1 MKTNLLF
8 SQYNT
13 PVIINKP
20 NSVEPIQEGI
30 ANFCKVNSRSNNS
43 QYGDDRQRIEDEI
56 LKCNNDREQAKDDAN
71 KINDDISAQNGG
83 FGAGGSDIANGYIPD
98 SSDGDGDDSGLPDR
112 DASGKLINSEN
123 KNTGAEERYYNRK
136 EHYGASFTNT
146 INLGIGIFAAIY
158 FITKYR

>member
-1 MKTNLLF
+1 MKANLSF

-13 PVIINKP
+13 PVIINKS

-43 QYGDDRQRIEDEI
+43 QWGEQQQQIEEEI
-56 LKCNNDREQAKDDAN
+56 LKCNQDREEAKDGAD
-71 KINDDISAQNGG
+71 KVNDGIRMQDVG
-83 FGAGGSDIANGYIPD
+83 FGEGGSDIANGYIPD
-98 SSDGDGDDSGLPDR
+98 SGYGYDSGLPDR
-112 DASGKLINSEN
+112 DPSGKLINSEN
-123 KNTGAEERYYNRK
+123 KNSGAEERYYNRK
-136 EHYGASFTNT
+136 EHYNASFTNT

>member
-30 ANFCKVNSRSNNS
+30 ANFCKVNSRTNNS
-43 QYGDDRQRIEDEI
+43 GYGKDSQRIENDV
-56 LKCNNDREQAKDDAN
+56 LKCKADSDKAKGDAN
-71 KINDDISAQNGG
+71 KVNDSIIAQNVG
-83 FGAGGSDIANGYIPD
+83 FGASGSEIANGYIPD
-98 SSDGDGDDSGLPDR
+98 SDSSSTVGLLDR
-112 DASGKLINSEN
+112 DTSGKLINSEN

-136 EHYGASFTNT
+136 EQYGASFTNT

>member
-8 SQYNT
+8 SPYNN

-43 QYGDDRQRIEDEI
+43 RYGDNSQQTENEV
-56 LKCNNDREQAKDDAN
+56 LKCKADSDKAKGDAN
-71 KINDDISAQNGG
+71 KVNDSIRAQDVG
-83 FGAGGSDIANGYIPD
+83 FGAGGGEIANEYIPD
-98 SSDGDGDDSGLPDR
+98 SDSSSTVGLDDR
-112 DASGKLINSEN
+112 DGSGKLINSEN

-136 EHYGASFTNT
+136 EHYAASFTNT

>member
-8 SQYNT
+8 SPYNN

-30 ANFCKVNSRSNNS
+30 ANFCKVNSRTNNS
-43 QYGDDRQRIEDEI
+43 GYGKDSQRIENDV
-56 LKCNNDREQAKDDAN
+56 LKCKADSDKAKGDAN
-71 KINDDISAQNGG
+71 KVNDSIIAQNVG
-83 FGAGGSDIANGYIPD
+83 FGAGGSEIANGYIPD
-98 SSDGDGDDSGLPDR
+98 SSSTVGLPER

-136 EHYGASFTNT
+136 EHYAASFTNT

>member
-8 SQYNT
+8 SPYNN

-30 ANFCKVNSRSNNS
+30 ANFCKVNSRNNNS
-43 QYGDDRQRIEDEI
+43 GYGKNSQRIENDV
-56 LKCNNDREQAKDDAN
+56 LKCQADSDKAKGDAN
-71 KINDDISAQNGG
+71 KVNDSIRAQDVG
-83 FGAGGSDIANGYIPD
+83 FGAGGREIADGYIPD
-98 SSDGDGDDSGLPDR
+98 SDSSSTVGLLDR
-112 DASGKLINSEN
+112 DGSGKLINSEN

-136 EHYGASFTNT
+136 EHYAASFTNT

>member
-43 QYGDDRQRIEDEI
+43 QYGDNRQRIEDEI
-56 LKCNNDREQAKDDAN
+56 LKCNKDREQAKDDAN
-71 KINDDISAQNGG
+71 KINDGISAQNVG
-83 FGAGGSDIANGYIPD
+83 FGAGGSEIANGYIPD
-98 SSDGDGDDSGLPDR
+98 SDSSSTVGLPDR